1 MKRRLSRCAF
11 VLFAAAASVAAP
23 QFPQDLP
30 PPPLPGQRDP
40 DPKLPNGKSQRDAI
54 LKQEHE
60 QNLKDSAQLVQL
72 SQDLQSDI
80 EKYGPNVLPISTLK
94 KIDEIDKLVKKIRS
108 RLRHD

>member
-1 MKRRLSRCAF
+1 MKRRLSRCALLL
-11 VLFAAAASVAAP
+11 VAAAASVAAP

-30 PPPLPGQRDP
+30 PPPLPGQSEP

-60 QNLKDSAQLVQL
+60 RNLKDSAQLVQL
-72 SQDLQSDI
+72 TQDLQADI